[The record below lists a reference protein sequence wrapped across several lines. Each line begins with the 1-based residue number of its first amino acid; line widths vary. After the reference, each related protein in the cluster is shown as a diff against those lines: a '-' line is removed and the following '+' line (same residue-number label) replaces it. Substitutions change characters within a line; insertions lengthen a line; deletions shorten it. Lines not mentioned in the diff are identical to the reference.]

1 MARQRW
7 VFSRHDNPL
16 VRAVA
21 RAPASVNAKV
31 LAAFVGIVALLVVM
45 GILGLRVLGD
55 TNDRVVT
62 LGILQQRATAY
73 RALQAD
79 ASQLQQLFVLRT
91 KAYATSGKLTANPET
106 SSGSGVSG
114 VPIPIEQLRTIDG
127 TITSTLD
134 SSTLVQLA
142 SGRSNA
148 PDPAVRLPDF
158 GALGFL
164 PPNEDR
170 DALTQ
175 IGQDAHQLSDV
186 MVQITKFD
194 QSLFVAGGPTAGMQ
208 LQHTQG
214 EPLANDLEQL
224 TAGLASSTQSQT
236 NALIASNN
244 SAFTISLALF
254 IAVALGSIIL
264 ALLLGYVLSW
274 SLVGP
279 IRLIETR
286 LAALAGGDFS
296 GHVEVAN
303 RDEFGAL
310 ATNLNRTNDELRRL
324 YEELE
329 TASRHKSEFLA
340 NMSHELRTPL
350 NAIIGF
356 SQVLKQQMY
365 GELNEKQ
372 AEYVDDV
379 LTSGQHLL
387 NLINDILDLAKVEA
401 GRMELQP
408 SIFPLGGALETAVSM
423 VRESAARQGL
433 TLVSEIAPSIGLIE
447 GDERKIKQII
457 FNLLSNAVKFTP
469 DGGRVTL
476 AARTAGDHVEIA
488 VRDTGVGIDTEHQEK
503 IFEEFYQVG
512 AAKTQEGTGLGLA
525 LTRSLVELHG
535 GHLSVKSTPGEG
547 STFTVILPLHQAG
560 AAPETAPAM
569 TAEAA
574 EA

>member
-1 MARQRW
+1 MATPRP
-7 VFSRHDNPL
+7 FFNRHDNPL
-16 VRAVA
+16 VRGVA
-21 RAPASVNAKV
+21 RVPASVHAKV
-31 LAAFVGIVALLVVM
+31 LVAFVGIVALLVVM
-45 GILGLRVLGD
+45 GLLGLRVLGE

-62 LGILQQRATAY
+62 LGQLQQRASAY

-79 ASQLQQLFVLRT
+79 ATQIQQLLSLHA
-91 KAYATSGKLTANPET
+91 KAYAAG
-106 SSGSGVSG
+106 GSVTT
-114 VPIPIEQLRTIDG
+114 VPGHGGAIDLRVASIEQLQTIDG
-127 TITSTLD
+127 AITTTLAT
-134 SSTLVQLA
+134 SSLSQLGN
-142 SGRSNA
+142 SIVDIGFEPP
-148 PDPAVRLPDF
+148 PDEAAR
-158 GALGFL
+158 
-164 PPNEDR
+164 
-170 DALTQ
+170 LTQ
-175 IGQDAHQLSDV
+175 IRSDAAKLKDV
-186 MVQITKFD
+186 TAKITQFD
-194 QSLFVAGGPTAGMQ
+194 QSLYVAGGPTAGMA
-208 LQHTQG
+208 LQRTQG
-214 EPLANDLEQL
+214 EPLANEMAML
-224 TAGLASSTQSQT
+224 TAGLATSTQDQT
-236 NALIASNN
+236 NALIATNSN
-244 SAFTISLALF
+244 AFSISLALF
-254 IAVALGSIIL
+254 IAVAIGSIIL

-286 LAALAGGDFS
+286 LAALAGGDFA
-296 GHVEVAN
+296 GHVEVPN

-372 AEYVDDV
+372 AEYVEDV

-408 SIFPLGGALETAVSM
+408 STFPLTPALETAVAM
-423 VRESAARQGL
+423 VRESALRQGL
-433 TLVSEIAPSIGLIE
+433 TLSSEIAPSIGLIE
-447 GDERKIKQII
+447 GDERKVKQII

-476 AARTAGDHVEIA
+476 AARTVGDHVEIA

-525 LTRSLVELHG
+525 LTRSLVQLHG
-535 GHLSVKSTPGEG
+535 GRLTVKSTPGEG

-560 AAPETAPAM
+560 A
-569 TAEAA
+569 TAEAGPAMSA
-574 EA
+574 EAVQA

>member
-1 MARQRW
+1 MANSRPF
-7 VFSRHDNPL
+7 FSRHDNPL

-21 RAPASVNAKV
+21 RVPASVHAKV
-31 LAAFVGIVALLVVM
+31 LVAFVGIVALLVVM
-45 GILGLRVLGD
+45 GLLGLRVLGD

-62 LGILQQRATAY
+62 LGQLQQRASAY

-79 ASQLQQLFVLRT
+79 TSQIQQLLSLRA
-91 KAYATSGKLTANPET
+91 KAYALGGPVTTSGTTGGL
-106 SSGSGVSG
+106 GGQL
-114 VPIPIEQLRTIDG
+114 IPIEQLRTIDAA
-127 TITSTLD
+127 ITTTLKTSSLSQLGDSTF
-134 SSTLVQLA
+134 SAAIGFQPS
-142 SGRSNA
+142 
-148 PDPAVRLPDF
+148 PDE
-158 GALGFL
+158 GAKLH
-164 PPNEDR
+164 
-170 DALTQ
+170 Q
-175 IGQDAHQLSDV
+175 IGADKIKLADV
-186 MVQITKFD
+186 MTRITQFD
-194 QSLFVAGGPTAGMQ
+194 ASLYVAGGPTAGMK
-208 LQHTQG
+208 LQRTEG
-214 EPLANDLEQL
+214 EPLANAMALL
-224 TAGLASSTQSQT
+224 TAGLATSTQNQT
-236 NALIASNN
+236 NALIATNAN
-244 SAFTISLALF
+244 AFSVSQTLF
-254 IAVALGSIIL
+254 IAVALGGIIL

-296 GHVEVAN
+296 GHVEVPN

-310 ATNLNRTNDELRRL
+310 TTNLNRTNDELRRL

-350 NAIIGF
+350 NALIGF

-365 GELNEKQ
+365 GELNAKQ
-372 AEYVDDV
+372 AEYVEDV

-408 SIFPLGGALETAVSM
+408 SIFPLGGALETALSM

-433 TLVSEIAPSIGLIE
+433 SLVSEIAPSIGLIE
-447 GDERKIKQII
+447 GDERKVKQII

-476 AARTAGDHVEIA
+476 AARTVGDHVEVA
-488 VRDTGVGIDTEHQEK
+488 VRDTGVGIDAEHQDK

-525 LTRSLVELHG
+525 LTRSLVQLHG
-535 GHLSVKSTPGEG
+535 GRLTVKSKPGEG

-560 AAPETAPAM
+560 ATTEAVPAA
-569 TAEAA
+569 TSTEAVQA
-574 EA
+574 

>member
-1 MARQRW
+1 
-7 VFSRHDNPL
+7 
-16 VRAVA
+16 
-21 RAPASVNAKV
+21 
-31 LAAFVGIVALLVVM
+31 
-45 GILGLRVLGD
+45 
-55 TNDRVVT
+55 VT
-62 LGILQQRATAY
+62 GAQ
-73 RALQAD
+73 
-79 ASQLQQLFVLRT
+79 
-91 KAYATSGKLTANPET
+91 
-106 SSGSGVSG
+106 
-114 VPIPIEQLRTIDG
+114 IPIEQLRTIDG
-127 TITSTLD
+127 TITSTLAASSLSRLGD
-134 SSTLVQLA
+134 STRSPDLGFVPPKDEASTLDQITT
-142 SGRSNA
+142 
-148 PDPAVRLPDF
+148 D
-158 GALGFL
+158 
-164 PPNEDR
+164 
-170 DALTQ
+170 LTK
-175 IGQDAHQLSDV
+175 LSDV
-186 MVQITKFD
+186 MAKIIVFD
-194 QSLFVAGGPTAGMQ
+194 KSLFVAGGPTAGMH
-208 LQHTQG
+208 LQTTQG
-214 EPLANDLEQL
+214 EPLANEMETL
-224 TAGLASSTQSQT
+224 TAGLASSTQAQT
-236 NALIASNN
+236 NALIATNN
-244 SAFTISLALF
+244 NAFAISLGLF
-254 IAVALGSIIL
+254 IAVALGSIFL

-296 GHVEVAN
+296 GHVEVPN
-303 RDEFGAL
+303 RDELGAL

-365 GELNEKQ
+365 GELNDKQ

-408 SIFPLGGALETAVSM
+408 SIFPLNGALETAVAM

-433 TLVSEIAPSIGLIE
+433 TLTSEIAPSVGLIE

-476 AARTAGDHVEIA
+476 AARAIDDHVEIA
-488 VRDTGVGIDTEHQEK
+488 VRDTGVGIDTAHQEK

-525 LTRSLVELHG
+525 LTRSLVHLHG
-535 GHLSVKSTPGEG
+535 GRLSVTSTPGEG
-547 STFTVILPLHQAG
+547 STFTVILPLHQAD
-560 AAPETAPAM
+560 AAVEDAPAM
-569 TAEAA
+569 TGKAVEA
-574 EA
+574 